1 MENRITRVHN
11 FCKLILNLDHLGVVE
26 SSRFPVL
33 LFDVGSILQQRREHE
48 VVPPVAHQAMQQPQ
62 QQQPPISG
70 PRSKCDA
77 VVYEAI
83 AKACEIV
90 VRGRCDVPSSNAG
103 GGGPTSSSNANSSHQ
118 NSMLGASGAVIV
130 GSDRPVHGIYSPQRG
145 FHRQAGAGG
154 GGVGGSSGSS
164 RFNLEVEEVATVRC
178 VRVSFASNCNL
189 I

>member
-1 MENRITRVHN
+1 
-11 FCKLILNLDHLGVVE
+11 
-26 SSRFPVL
+26 
-33 LFDVGSILQQRREHE
+33 
-48 VVPPVAHQAMQQPQ
+48 MQQP

-70 PRSKCDA
+70 PRSKCDQ

-90 VRGRCDVPSSNAG
+90 VRGRCDVPSAALAG
-103 GGGPTSSSNANSSHQ
+103 SGTSSSNNQ

-154 GGVGGSSGSS
+154 GGVGGSSGS
-164 RFNLEVEEVATVRC
+164 RFNLEVEDVAAVRC
-178 VRVSFASNCNL
+178 VRVSCVSLSNYYYVLL

>member
-1 MENRITRVHN
+1 M
-11 FCKLILNLDHLGVVE
+11 VE
-26 SSRFPVL
+26 SSRFLVL
-33 LFDVGSILQQRREHE
+33 LFASILQPHHTRREHE
-48 VVPPVAHQAMQQPQ
+48 VPPAVAHQPMQQPQ

-90 VRGRCDVPSSNAG
+90 VRGRCDVPSSNAA
-103 GGGPTSSSNANSSHQ
+103 GGGPTSSSKNNSSHQ

-145 FHRQAGAGG
+145 FHRQAGS

-164 RFNLEVEEVATVRC
+164 RFNLEVEEVAAVRC
-178 VRVSFASNCNL
+178 VRASLQFLKFVRNACWLQNCKIQRYHCNSM
-189 I
+189 

>member
-1 MENRITRVHN
+1 M
-11 FCKLILNLDHLGVVE
+11 
-26 SSRFPVL
+26 
-33 LFDVGSILQQRREHE
+33 Q
-48 VVPPVAHQAMQQPQ
+48 QQPQ

-90 VRGRCDVPSSNAG
+90 VRGRCDVSSSADAG
-103 GGGPTSSSNANSSHQ
+103 RTSSSNANSSNQ

-145 FHRQAGAGG
+145 FHRQAGGG
-154 GGVGGSSGSS
+154 AGVGGSSGSS
-164 RFNLEVEEVATVRC
+164 RFNLEVEEVAAVRC
-178 VRVSFASNCNL
+178 VRVSAHVSNDVCVTISGNARR

>member
-1 MENRITRVHN
+1 
-11 FCKLILNLDHLGVVE
+11 
-26 SSRFPVL
+26 
-33 LFDVGSILQQRREHE
+33 
-48 VVPPVAHQAMQQPQ
+48 MQQP

-70 PRSKCDA
+70 PRSKCDQ

-90 VRGRCDVPSSNAG
+90 VRGRCDVPSAAPAG
-103 GGGPTSSSNANSSHQ
+103 SGTSSSANNQ

-154 GGVGGSSGSS
+154 GGVGGSSGS
-164 RFNLEVEEVATVRC
+164 RFNLEVEEVAAVRC
-178 VRVSFASNCNL
+178 VRVSAHASRASNVTCCYL
-189 I
+189 RKYVPALV

>member
-1 MENRITRVHN
+1 
-11 FCKLILNLDHLGVVE
+11 
-26 SSRFPVL
+26 
-33 LFDVGSILQQRREHE
+33 
-48 VVPPVAHQAMQQPQ
+48 MQQPQ

-90 VRGRCDVPSSNAG
+90 VRGRCDVPSSNAS
-103 GGGPTSSSNANSSHQ
+103 GGGPTSSNANSSINQ

-145 FHRQAGAGG
+145 FHRQVGAGAGG
-154 GGVGGSSGSS
+154 AVGGSSGSS
-164 RFNLEVEEVATVRC
+164 RFNLEVEEVAAVRC
-178 VRVSFASNCNL
+178 VRFIHASRASCASSVECCML
-189 I
+189 AS